1 MIETQAPTVDS
12 LSGFPVSQT
21 TDRFWF
27 REIALQL
34 AQMNETLA
42 AILFAGIAPSFDI
55 PEADEVLEEATT
67 NQVKLKRKPVHQ

>member
-1 MIETQAPTVDS
+1 MIETQTVDS
-12 LSGFPVSQT
+12 LSEFPVSQT

-34 AQMNETLA
+34 AQLNETVA

-67 NQVKLKRKPVHQ
+67 NQVKLKRKSIHQ